1 MHYVSMGGSSSSRIQ
16 NKRGNKAVTKLSKA
30 GDDASFRIK
39 EEDYLDSGDSNSS
52 DGEWDNLPPLP
63 KVHGKALRLG
73 RKSFSGFVIL
83 FYFCA
88 GIFRHYILKILFV
101 GNCQSGKTSLLLRYA
116 VSISRASY

>member
-1 MHYVSMGGSSSSRIQ
+1 MGGSSSSRRQ

-63 KVHGKALRLG
+63 NVHGKALRLG
-73 RKSFSGFVIL
+73 RKSFSGFCYFIL
-83 FYFCA
+83 FLRRYFQALYTEDSVCW
-88 GIFRHYILKILFV
+88 
-101 GNCQSGKTSLLLRYA
+101 
-116 VSISRASY
+116 